1 MDFLAKNAYIAFSIG
16 EENLIA
22 CRRPLYVSSQK
33 DDGFFCRSEDLL
45 GGLTVEHADTLARTV
60 WSDSEEEVTAALMSL
75 GAKSPLHADPRG
87 MLRLFNRWA
96 IASVGP
102 RAQACWRQEGARV
115 VGNANFTKACCWQC
129 TPFSIQGVCEHSL
142 LRMHVHGYENFSEAV
157 PVKVKGK
164 KKMRKEEQTEEPE
177 EKVEKQC
184 PVEDFAVDPALSM
197 D

>member
-16 EENLIA
+16 EEKLIA
-22 CRRPLYVSSQK
+22 CRRTLYVSSQK

-45 GGLTVEHADTLARTV
+45 GGLTVEHADTLARMV

-115 VGNANFTKACCWQC
+115 VPRKKSKEGFFVFTDGYKYFAR
-129 TPFSIQGVCEHSL
+129 IQ
-142 LRMHVHGYENFSEAV
+142 
-157 PVKVKGK
+157 P
-164 KKMRKEEQTEEPE
+164 
-177 EKVEKQC
+177 
-184 PVEDFAVDPALSM
+184 
-197 D
+197 